1 LRSARPV
8 ERGRTVLADAARSA
22 KRGAKP
28 KPGPKLMAEFN
39 AALADDL
46 DTPRAVRALRSAVR
60 QRDAAA
66 VRAMKDILI
75 GSAALS

>member
-1 LRSARPV
+1 
-8 ERGRTVLADAARSA
+8 
-22 KRGAKP
+22 
-28 KPGPKLMAEFN
+28 MAEFN